1 MCQVLF
7 YVHEIFR
14 EQETHEAY
22 SLVDKS
28 GLRKKTKRGK
38 KFMVLSAKKKNYCNV
53 IPCFGWVVR
62 ETLPR
67 CDI

>member
-14 EQETHEAY
+14 EQEMHEAY
-22 SLVDKS
+22 NLVDKS
-28 GLRKKTKRGK
+28 GLHKKTKRGRK
-38 KFMVLSAKKKNYCNV
+38 CMVLSAKKKNYCKV
-53 IPCFGWVVR
+53 ILCFGWVVR
-62 ETLPR
+62 ETFPR

>member
-22 SLVDKS
+22 NLVDKS
-28 GLRKKTKRGK
+28 GLHKKTKRGK
-38 KFMVLSAKKKNYCNV
+38 KFMVLGAK
-53 IPCFGWVVR
+53 F
-62 ETLPR
+62 
-67 CDI
+67 